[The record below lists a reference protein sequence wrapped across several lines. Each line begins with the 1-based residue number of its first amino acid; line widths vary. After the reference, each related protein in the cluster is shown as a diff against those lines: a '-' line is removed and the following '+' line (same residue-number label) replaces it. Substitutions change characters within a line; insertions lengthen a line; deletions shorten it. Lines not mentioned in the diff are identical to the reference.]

1 MNAFLAVAIPPAV
14 YTHTFFAPALPAG
27 VTALMRVALATEKL
41 AALMPSI
48 VTRVAVVKFVPPIVI
63 VVPPRVEPVAGVS
76 EVIFGGAI
84 NVNALVLV
92 AVPSGVVTTIVAA
105 PAVPA
110 GVVT

>member
-1 MNAFLAVAIPPAV
+1 MAIPPAV
-14 YTHTFFAPALPAG
+14 YTHTFFAPTLPVG
-27 VTALMRVALATEKL
+27 VTAFMRVALATEKL
-41 AALMPSI
+41 AESMPST

-76 EVIFGGAI
+76 EVIVGGAI
-84 NVNALVLV
+84 NVNALALV

-105 PAVPA
+105 PAMAA